1 MKTQTLK
8 KYVTI
13 KIEEEIRN
21 QLRLLAAWQQRPQ
34 LAVLRDLV
42 EREVASAGIPV
53 PGSKPFTSPTLPV
66 IQKVRRYP
74 AAAANPP
81 MAFLRQGE
89 RDAAAADVQY
99 VSLDEPEAGEFDDN

>member
-1 MKTQTLK
+1 MKTQALK

-53 PGSKPFTSPTLPV
+53 PGSKPFTSPTFPTT
-66 IQKVRRYP
+66 QKVRRYP
-74 AAAANPP
+74 NAAAEK
-81 MAFLRQGE
+81 L
-89 RDAAAADVQY
+89 DIQY

>member
-8 KYVTI
+8 KYVTVR
-13 KIEEEIRN
+13 IEEEIRS

-53 PGSKPFTSPTLPV
+53 PGSKPFAVPTLPAT
-66 IQKVRRYP
+66 QRVRRYP
-74 AAAANPP
+74 VAAALPSSV
-81 MAFLRQGE
+81 E
-89 RDAAAADVQY
+89 Y
-99 VSLDEPEAGEFDDN
+99 VPLDESDEVEFSE

>member
-74 AAAANPP
+74 
-81 MAFLRQGE
+81 
-89 RDAAAADVQY
+89 DAAAEKSDIQY
-99 VSLDEPEAGEFDDN
+99 VSLDESDEVEFSE

>member
-1 MKTQTLK
+1 MKTQALK

-42 EREVASAGIPV
+42 EREVASTGIVV
-53 PGSKPFTSPTLPV
+53 PGSRPLRSPSFPVVTSEATRV
-66 IQKVRRYP
+66 EHSRSR
-74 AAAANPP
+74 
-81 MAFLRQGE
+81 
-89 RDAAAADVQY
+89 RDAAAEKLDIQY